1 MFGVNYLDGYIH
13 HMVHVDTFKGILERR
28 AILSKN
34 RIRQEKLPY
43 RSIAYEEVQ
52 SLRDRIFV
60 WDKSIQKPRPL
71 HSYVPFYFSVL
82 TPMLYIQF
90 KLGIQSEIII
100 LDVNRS
106 VIKDEGVLFTN
117 GNASNQQLS
126 KFGSEKVLIKPST
139 SLNPQCSR
147 RYTSHAPQG
156 SNQNCSDFYA
166 EESFLSLL
174 NWGVIND
181 RWFNDEEKKRMK
193 HAEVLYP
200 DLFPLGRISGISV
213 MTQEMAQV
221 VNTFIRESGLE
232 GRIPG
237 ATCSPQLYFS

>member
-1 MFGVNYLDGYIH
+1 MSSVDYLDGNIY

-60 WDKSIQKPRPL
+60 WDDSIQKPRPL
-71 HSYVPFYFSVL
+71 HSYVPL
-82 TPMLYIQF
+82 
-90 KLGIQSEIII
+90 
-100 LDVNRS
+100 
-106 VIKDEGVLFTN
+106 
-117 GNASNQQLS
+117 
-126 KFGSEKVLIKPST
+126 
-139 SLNPQCSR
+139 
-147 RYTSHAPQG
+147 
-156 SNQNCSDFYA
+156 
-166 EESFLSLL
+166 ESFISLL

-181 RWFNDEEKKRMK
+181 RWFNDDEKKRIK

-213 MTQEMAQV
+213 MTQEMVQV
-221 VNTFIRESGLE
+221 VNSFIQESGLE
-232 GRIPG
+232 GRIPR
-237 ATCSPQLYFS
+237 ALCRSQLFFS